1 MIEQRESHKKPEAR
15 FYITYIVITT
25 CFLICTWVYFRET
38 NFLLYYEKKV
48 SMLFINKICL
58 DERSTYLDLGKYI
71 QAVNTKEIS

>member
-1 MIEQRESHKKPEAR
+1 MIYTMLCRKLKIEQRESHKKPESR

-25 CFLICTWVYFRET
+25 CTWVYFRET

-58 DERSTYLDLGKYI
+58 DERST
-71 QAVNTKEIS
+71 